1 MKWDACP
8 LTSARTWQVD
18 WTFQCERKTWTE
30 AKAECQS
37 YGGSL
42 ATVHTMAQLTCAN
55 LTVKGTSPVW
65 VGLTGTWTAGNW
77 SAWKWEVASS
87 TRTTRLPWSSQ
98 YTLPV
103 KNSSYTYGFLDP
115 NKGLVNWINN
125 FQTGF
130 LCQRYVPKGRSIS
143 ID

>member
-1 MKWDACP
+1 MKWDPCP

-18 WTFQCERKTWTE
+18 WTFRLGRQTWTE

-55 LTVKGTSPVW
+55 LTVEGTVAVW
-65 VGLTGTWTAGNW
+65 VGLTGTWTAGDW

-87 TRTTRLPWSSQ
+87 TSTTRLPWSSQ
-98 YTLPV
+98 YKLPV
-103 KNSSYTYGFLDP
+103 QNSSYTYGFFDP

-125 FQTGF
+125 LQARC
-130 LCQRYVPKGRSIS
+130 LCQRYLPKGRSIS